1 MASIETSEEDGVRY
15 LHFGSHWVQG
25 AMRTPRPWAL
35 ELEYT
40 REMMVPL
47 LLRAEEPEWPRS
59 VLQVGL
65 GAASVTRFL
74 HRHRPG
80 ALLTVVEIAPAVV
93 ATARQSFKLPDDPAR
108 LAIEIADGC
117 DFMAADGPRF
127 DFILIDG
134 FDARGR
140 AGRLDAV
147 PFYRHCM
154 GRLTRQGMLAVN
166 LLDRRKGVAASVER
180 IREVFDRRVLVL
192 PAGEQGNTIV
202 LAARGKAIREPFDDL
217 RDYARAL
224 KEETG
229 LNLLPTLA
237 RLVEAQSGT
246 GNRLVM

>member
-25 AMRTPRPWAL
+25 AMRIARPWAL

-40 REMMVPL
+40 REMMMPL
-47 LLRAEEPEWPRS
+47 LLRAEDKAWPRS

-65 GAASVTRFL
+65 GAASITKFL
-74 HRHRPG
+74 HRHRPE
-80 ALLTVVEIAPAVV
+80 ASLSVVEIAPAVV

-117 DFMAADGPRF
+117 AFMAAAGPRF
-127 DFILIDG
+127 DFIVIDG
-134 FDARGR
+134 FDAKGR

-147 PFYRHCM
+147 PFYRDCM
-154 GRLTRQGMLAVN
+154 ARLSRQGMLAVN

-180 IREVFDRRVLVL
+180 LREVFGKRVLVL
-192 PAGEQGNTIV
+192 PAGEQGNTVV
-202 LAARGKAIREPFDDL
+202 LTARGKAIDESFDDL
-217 RDYARAL
+217 RASAAAL
-224 KEETG
+224 KVETG

-237 RLVEAQSGT
+237 RLVEAQSGY
-246 GNRLVM
+246 GKRLLM

>member
-1 MASIETSEEDGVRY
+1 
-15 LHFGSHWVQG
+15 
-25 AMRTPRPWAL
+25 
-35 ELEYT
+35 
-40 REMMVPL
+40 
-47 LLRAEEPEWPRS
+47 
-59 VLQVGL
+59 
-65 GAASVTRFL
+65 
-74 HRHRPG
+74 
-80 ALLTVVEIAPAVV
+80 
-93 ATARQSFKLPDDPAR
+93 
-108 LAIEIADGC
+108 
-117 DFMAADGPRF
+117 
-127 DFILIDG
+127 
-134 FDARGR
+134 
-140 AGRLDAV
+140 
-147 PFYRHCM
+147 M